1 MYQDDLENNRQKIA
15 EIGMRIQQPKNSAPS
30 NIQITAEQI
39 VKEAQAHRT
48 DELKIPIQ
56 RINDEDELDEYK
68 LKKRRDFEDQIRRN
82 RYNIHLWIKYAE
94 WEEHQTEYIRAR
106 SIFERAIEIDYKNP
120 SLWLKYAEME
130 MKNKFVNHA
139 RNVWERACKYLPRI
153 DQFWYKWAYMEELLG
168 NYVGAREIF
177 KAWMTWNPNY
187 QAWKAYA
194 NFEEKM
200 GEYDNA
206 RKVMYEYLNNVHNLE
221 SFLKVAKYEDKHKNY
236 SSERKIFEEGLTELG
251 KEALCQE
258 YFLAFIKFELEH
270 KEYDRCRTL
279 FKFGL
284 ENIESNKEKLNENYI
299 KFEKKYGTTQKLED
313 MVINRRRIF
322 YEKKLQENN
331 MDYDTWF
338 DYTKLEEEYG
348 MENSCREI
356 YERAIGNVPPI
367 KEKKYWK
374 RYVYLWINYA
384 LYEECVC
391 NNIEV
396 TEEIYKN
403 ILDLIPHKEFTFSK
417 VWILAT
423 NFYIRQKNIDKA
435 RKLFGIS
442 MGMCPKK
449 KVIDSY
455 INIELQL
462 GNNDRVKKIF
472 QSYIQKFPNDEN
484 IWFNFCKFEES
495 LDEYNVAEVL
505 YINSIKFMKENK
517 NDKGLYKMYSE
528 LINFYSNLILTTKEK
543 KEKNSLNN
551 KIKKTYEEMLKNKF
565 VIKYITKEQEI
576 DIWNK
581 YAEIYYVSGK
591 YDDMDKIYKKC
602 LEEILNQVTDEELK
616 VKYSE
621 IIINNWTSHYEGNKE
636 RLDKIKELLSYNNEN
651 EELEENEENI
661 SENEHAINNNNTN
674 KNKNSTL
681 MEKAL
686 EWKEKNKNN

>member
-1 MYQDDLENNRQKIA
+1 M
-15 EIGMRIQQPKNSAPS
+15 
-30 NIQITAEQI
+30 
-39 VKEAQAHRT
+39 
-48 DELKIPIQ
+48 
-56 RINDEDELDEYK
+56 
-68 LKKRRDFEDQIRRN
+68 
-82 RYNIHLWIKYAE
+82 
-94 WEEHQTEYIRAR
+94 
-106 SIFERAIEIDYKNP
+106 
-120 SLWLKYAEME
+120 
-130 MKNKFVNHA
+130 
-139 RNVWERACKYLPRI
+139 
-153 DQFWYKWAYMEELLG
+153 
-168 NYVGAREIF
+168 
-177 KAWMTWNPNY
+177 
-187 QAWKAYA
+187 
-194 NFEEKM
+194 
-200 GEYDNA
+200 
-206 RKVMYEYLNNVHNLE
+206 
-221 SFLKVAKYEDKHKNY
+221 
-236 SSERKIFEEGLTELG
+236 
-251 KEALCQE
+251 
-258 YFLAFIKFELEH
+258 
-270 KEYDRCRTL
+270 
-279 FKFGL
+279 
-284 ENIESNKEKLNENYI
+284 
-299 KFEKKYGTTQKLED
+299 
-313 MVINRRRIF
+313 
-322 YEKKLQENN
+322 
-331 MDYDTWF
+331 
-338 DYTKLEEEYG
+338 
-348 MENSCREI
+348 
-356 YERAIGNVPPI
+356 
-367 KEKKYWK
+367 
-374 RYVYLWINYA
+374 
-384 LYEECVC
+384 
-391 NNIEV
+391 
-396 TEEIYKN
+396 
-403 ILDLIPHKEFTFSK
+403 IPHKEFTFSK

>member
-1 MYQDDLENNRQKIA
+1 MYQDDLDNHQNIA

-39 VKEAQAHRT
+39 IKEAQAHRT

-94 WEEHQTEYIRAR
+94 WEEHQTEFIRAR
-106 SIFERAIEIDYKNP
+106 SIYERAIEIDYKNP

-177 KAWMTWNPNY
+177 KSWMTWKPNY
-187 QAWKAYA
+187 QAWKAFA

-200 GEYDNA
+200 GEYENA
-206 RKVMYEYLNNVHNLE
+206 RNVMYEYLNSVHNLE

-236 SSERKIFEEGLTELG
+236 LSERKIFEEGLTELG

-270 KEYDRCRTL
+270 KEYDRCRAL

-284 ENIESNKEKLNENYI
+284 ENIESNKEKLNESYI
-299 KFEKKYGTTQKLED
+299 KFEKKFGNTQKLED
-313 MVINRRRIF
+313 MIINRRRIY
-322 YEKKLQENN
+322 YEKKLKENN
-331 MDYDTWF
+331 MDYDIWF

-348 MENSCREI
+348 TENTCREI
-356 YERAIGNVPPI
+356 YERAIENIPPI

-391 NNIEV
+391 NNIKV

-417 VWILAT
+417 IWILAT
-423 NFYIRQKNIDKA
+423 NFYLRQKNIDKV

-442 MGMCPKK
+442 MGICPRKK
-449 KVIDSY
+449 IIDSY
-455 INIELQL
+455 INLELQL

-472 QSYIQKFPNDEN
+472 QNYIQKFPNDEN

-495 LDEYNVAEVL
+495 LEEYNVAEVL
-505 YINSIKFMKENK
+505 YINSIKFLKENK
-517 NDKGLYKMYSE
+517 NDKGLYTIYTE
-528 LINFYSNLILTTKEK
+528 LINFYLNLNLNKKYK
-543 KEKNSLNN
+543 KERSSINN
-551 KIKKTYEEMLKNKF
+551 KIKKAYEELLKNKF
-565 VIKYITKEQEI
+565 VIKNLEKEKEI

-581 YAEIYYVSGK
+581 YAEIFFKNSK
-591 YDDMDKIYKKC
+591 FDEMDKIYKKC
-602 LEEILNQVTDEELK
+602 LEEILNQVTDEEAK

-636 RLDKIKELLSYNNEN
+636 RLDKIKEMLSYNDEN
-651 EELEENEENI
+651 EEIEENESDKI
-661 SENEHAINNNNTN
+661 SETNEYNNANVN
-674 KNKNSTL
+674 KNKISSL

-686 EWKEKNKNN
+686 EWKEKNKND